1 MKTLSI
7 IRHGKATQEPMPDI
21 KRHLTPKGIDR
32 TSKRAKDILQIDVKP
47 DLIISS
53 PAVRAFQTAEILAK
67 ELNYPKEIGINPVF
81 YFHSL
86 PDVMSQIKQIP
97 DTFENVVIVGHNPV
111 WTNLADYFLPEQ
123 LFHLR
128 TSGLAVVNFDT
139 LKWSGIHPDKVKSY
153 HLFN

>member
-21 KRHLTPKGIDR
+21 KRYLTPKGINR
-32 TSKRAKDILQIDVKP
+32 TIKRTKDLLQIDVKP

-53 PAVRAFQTAEILAK
+53 PAIRAFETAEILAK
-67 ELNYPKEIGINPVF
+67 ELKYQKQIGINPVF
-81 YFHSL
+81 YFHAL

-97 DTFENVVIVGHNPV
+97 DTFENVIIVGHNPV
-111 WTNLADYFLPEQ
+111 WTDLADYFLPGP
-123 LFHLR
+123 LVHLR

-139 LKWSGIHPDKVKSY
+139 FKWSGIHPNKVKNY